1 MYEFE
6 SSKEVREIKEICL
19 RLLTRREHSQK
30 ELRDKLVQQGFD
42 SSEVQ
47 AVISDLAQQNWQ
59 SDQRFAESY
68 ARHRIKKGFG
78 PIKINY
84 EIQQR
89 GIHNFDPD
97 SILLDLAESWL
108 EILEQVYR
116 KKYTKIKPV
125 THAERSK
132 QSRFLLQRGF
142 SSEMIKQF
150 FQQIR
155 E

>member
-30 ELRDKLVQQGFD
+30 ELRDKLVQKGFD
-42 SSEVQ
+42 PSQVHT
-47 AVISDLAQQNWQ
+47 VINGLAQQNWQ

-68 ARHRIKKGFG
+68 VRHRIKKGFG
-78 PIKINY
+78 PNKINY

-89 GIHNFDPD
+89 GVHGVDLD
-97 SILLDLAESWL
+97 DILLDLADNWL
-108 EILEQVYR
+108 ELLKQVYR
-116 KKYTKIKPV
+116 KKYTENKPL
-125 THAERSK
+125 THTERFK
-132 QSRFLLQRGF
+132 RSRFLLQRGF
-142 SSEMIKQF
+142 SSEMINQF

-155 E
+155 K

>member
-1 MYEFE
+1 VYEFE